1 MEQLTLETKR
11 DITKELL
18 GKAAD
23 EKFIDFLESVGYFD
37 APASTKFHSAAVGGL
52 FEHSLQV
59 TRELI
64 QLTEKLQLRWE
75 RKESPAVIG
84 MLHDMCKVDD
94 YEVGEM
100 VLGKPAYFEFNKA
113 RIYPGHGEKSL
124 IFLMGHI
131 NLTEEEKMCIRYHSG
146 AFTDKSEWEF
156 YGRAVET
163 YPNVL
168 YAHTADMIAAR
179 IKGI

>member
-1 MEQLTLETKR
+1 MEQLTLETKKEV
-11 DITKELL
+11 TKELL
-18 GKAAD
+18 GNAAD
-23 EKFIDFLESVGYFD
+23 DKFIDYLEKVGYFD

-64 QLTEKLQLRWE
+64 QLTEKLKLHWG
-75 RKESPAVIG
+75 RKESPAIIG

-94 YEVGEM
+94 YEVGGMLSGE
-100 VLGKPAYFEFNKA
+100 PTHFEFNKE

-124 IFLMGHI
+124 LLLMGHI
-131 NLTEEEKMCIRYHSG
+131 ELTEEEKMCIRYHSG
-146 AFTDKSEWEF
+146 AFTDKSEWEY
-156 YGRAVET
+156 YGRAVEN
-163 YPNVL
+163 YHNVL
-168 YAHTADMIAAR
+168 YTHTADMIAAR

>member
-23 EKFIDFLESVGYFD
+23 DKFIDFLENVGYFD

-59 TRELI
+59 ARELI
-64 QLTEKLQLRWE
+64 QLTEKLKLYWG
-75 RKESPAVIG
+75 RKESPAIIG
-84 MLHDMCKVDD
+84 LLHDMCKVDD
-94 YEVGEM
+94 YQVGEM
-100 VLGKPAYFEFNKA
+100 AFGEPVCFEFNKE

-124 IFLMGHI
+124 ILLMGHI
-131 NLTEEEKMCIRYHSG
+131 DLTEEEKMCIRYHSG
-146 AFTDKSEWEF
+146 AFTDKNEWEF
-156 YGRAVET
+156 YGRAVEA
-163 YPNVL
+163 YHNVL
-168 YAHTADMIAAR
+168 YAHTADIIAAR